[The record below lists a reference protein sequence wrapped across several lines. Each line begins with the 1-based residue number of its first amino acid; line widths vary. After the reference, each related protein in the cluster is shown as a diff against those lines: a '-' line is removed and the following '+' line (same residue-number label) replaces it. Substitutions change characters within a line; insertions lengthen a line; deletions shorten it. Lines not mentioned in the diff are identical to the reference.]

1 MDRRRVRGFIRP
13 PSKDEV
19 RQLAASMYYNLTDD
33 ETDELTLRAA
43 QALSLIDRIDDLP
56 QTRYDVKYPRTPGY
70 RPTPEEDPLNLFVT
84 KCEIKGAPTGKLA
97 GKRVAVKD
105 NIAVAGVPMTA
116 ASRAMIGYVPDFDAV
131 VVERLLD
138 AGATIVG
145 KLNQDDMS
153 SAGVA
158 DTSGFGP
165 ARNPA
170 NPEYSSGGSSSGSG
184 AVVLAGEADLSLG
197 VDQAGSARIPAAWTG
212 TCAIKATH
220 GLVPSFGIFYIDHS
234 FDFIGPTARDV
245 EGVALGLDV
254 IGGDDH
260 RDPQWVRGPI
270 VKEEYSSAL
279 HRDISG
285 LRIGVLKEGFGWDVS
300 EADVDE
306 AVSNAVG
313 HLEGLGASVRE
324 VSLPMWRDGW
334 AIWMA
339 VGAHSYT
346 AMVESDQQGYF
357 HKGLATPSLAE
368 AFGKARRTG
377 ADHFPPH
384 VKLIMIVGK
393 YLMKE
398 YFNSYF
404 AKGQNLRR
412 LLTQQIDTLLE
423 EVDVLVTPTTPMKA
437 IKLLESGIGTGAW
450 VERAGM
456 NIQNTSPLDLSGHPA
471 ITVPCAIGENN
482 LPIGLQIFGRPW
494 AESLLFGVAHTY
506 EQSAQVKVSVAL
518 Y

>member
-56 QTRYDVKYPRTPGY
+56 QTRFDVKYPRTPGY
-70 RPTPEEDPLNLFVT
+70 RPTPEEDPLNRFVT

-184 AVVLAGEADLSLG
+184 AVVLAGEADLSRPLL
-197 VDQAGSARIPAAWTG
+197 RLM
-212 TCAIKATH
+212 KAN
-220 GLVPSFGIFYIDHS
+220 L
-234 FDFIGPTARDV
+234 
-245 EGVALGLDV
+245 
-254 IGGDDH
+254 
-260 RDPQWVRGPI
+260 
-270 VKEEYSSAL
+270 
-279 HRDISG
+279 
-285 LRIGVLKEGFGWDVS
+285 
-300 EADVDE
+300 
-306 AVSNAVG
+306 
-313 HLEGLGASVRE
+313 
-324 VSLPMWRDGW
+324 RDGRP
-334 AIWMA
+334 
-339 VGAHSYT
+339 AHNPWRKSRPSCQRYPARAGLSPARPPPRFQQPFRSFASY
-346 AMVESDQQGYF
+346 
-357 HKGLATPSLAE
+357 LRSLARCLIS
-368 AFGKARRTG
+368 RR
-377 ADHFPPH
+377 
-384 VKLIMIVGK
+384 
-393 YLMKE
+393 
-398 YFNSYF
+398 
-404 AKGQNLRR
+404 
-412 LLTQQIDTLLE
+412 
-423 EVDVLVTPTTPMKA
+423 
-437 IKLLESGIGTGAW
+437 
-450 VERAGM
+450 RA
-456 NIQNTSPLDLSGHPA
+456 
-471 ITVPCAIGENN
+471 
-482 LPIGLQIFGRPW
+482 
-494 AESLLFGVAHTY
+494 
-506 EQSAQVKVSVAL
+506 
-518 Y
+518 